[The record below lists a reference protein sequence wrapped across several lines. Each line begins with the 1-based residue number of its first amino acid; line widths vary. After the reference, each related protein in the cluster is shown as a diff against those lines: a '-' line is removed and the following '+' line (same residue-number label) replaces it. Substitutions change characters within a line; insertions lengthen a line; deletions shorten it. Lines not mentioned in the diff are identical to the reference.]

1 MGFVRREDWQPQGIA
16 SLEPAALEALGHSD
30 VSVCVTASAGA
41 GKTEFLAQK
50 AAYLL
55 QTGTC
60 RPPYRILAI
69 SFKRD
74 AAKNLGERVRERC
87 PSDMARRFDSMTF
100 DAFTKTLIDR
110 FGVAIPPPYRPS
122 PDYQITFPRRMDWD
136 EFLRGHGAPNL
147 SHQSLEKHVANA
159 RLPIGTADLSP
170 LWSRLVE
177 AWWGEA
183 YRNPTETRLA
193 FPMLN
198 RLTEYLLRIR
208 PNIRGALRLTYPFVF
223 LDEFQDTTEAQYELL
238 KTAFLGSSTKLT
250 AVGDDKQRIMGWAGA
265 MPDGFDRL
273 AADFETEEVT
283 LLSNWR
289 SHEDLVSIQHVIA
302 QHIDQESP
310 EIEAKANRQTDGDVA
325 AIWTYSTKE
334 EEQTGLAA
342 WIAGEVRDG
351 TAEPHEFALLVRMQ
365 ADTVEADFRDAFAAN
380 GLTLRNVARIVGGVP
395 IQDTL
400 TEELTRAVIPLL
412 RLGSTGKAPEAWDS
426 SLDVL
431 RTLRA
436 IEEDDEVGGEA
447 IRDELEASVSAIR
460 SAMQRAVSRDRSAR
474 LFTLAMDCLGE
485 SAFRSSVAAYRR
497 DADYNRIKSGV
508 IALMQECAEDAASWS
523 ETLDRFEGLGEV
535 PLMTIHK
542 SKGLEFHTM
551 IFLGLDGQSWWSLRP
566 DSEEMKSFFVAFT
579 RAKQR
584 AFFTRCDETGGSIT
598 WLEEMLAPAGVAN
611 TPGP

>member
-1 MGFVRREDWQPQGIA
+1 MGFVRREDWKPQGIA
-16 SLEPAALEALGHSD
+16 SLEPAALKALGHSD

-55 QTGTC
+55 QTGIC

-87 PSDMARRFDSMTF
+87 PPDMARRFDSMTF

-122 PDYQITFPRRMDWD
+122 PGYQIAFPGRMDWN
-136 EFLRGHGAPNL
+136 EFLRGHGAQNQ
-147 SHQSLEKHVANA
+147 SHQSLEKHLTNA
-159 RLPIGTADLSP
+159 KLPIAAAGLSP
-170 LWSRLVE
+170 LWTRLVE

-183 YRNPTETRLA
+183 YGNPDETRLA

-250 AVGDDKQRIMGWAGA
+250 AVGDDKQRIMSWAGA

-273 AADFETEEVT
+273 AADFETEAVT

-289 SHEDLVSIQHVIA
+289 SHEDLVRIQHVIA
-302 QHIDQESP
+302 QHIDEGSP
-310 EIEAKANRQTDGDVA
+310 EIEAKADRQTDGDVA
-325 AIWTYSTKE
+325 AIWNYSTKKA
-334 EEQTGLAA
+334 EQIGLAG
-342 WIAGEVRDG
+342 WIAREVRDG
-351 TAEPHEFALLVRMQ
+351 IAKPHEFALLVRMR
-365 ADTVEADFRDAFAAN
+365 ADNVEADFKESFSAN
-380 GLTLRNVARIVGGVP
+380 GLTLRNVARSVGGVP

-400 TEELTRAVIPLL
+400 TEELTQAVIPLF
-412 RLGSTGKAPEAWDS
+412 RLGSTAKYPDAWQA
-426 SLDVL
+426 SLDTL

-436 IEEDDEVGGEA
+436 IEEDNVVGGEA
-447 IRDELEASVSAIR
+447 VRDELEACVSVIR
-460 SAMQRAVSRDRSAR
+460 AAMRHAVSGDRCAD
-474 LFTLAMDCLGE
+474 LLALAMDFLDE
-485 SAFRSSVAAYRR
+485 SAFRSSVPAYRR
-497 DADYNRIKSGV
+497 DTDYNRIKNGV
-508 IALMQECAEDAASWS
+508 LALMQECAEGAATWS
-523 ETLDRFEGLGEV
+523 KMLDRFEGLGEI

-551 IFLGLDGQSWWSLRP
+551 IFLGLDGQSWWSLKP
-566 DSEEMKSFFVAFT
+566 NNEEMKSFFVAFT

-584 AFFTRCDETGGSIT
+584 AFFTRCVESGDAID
-598 WLEEMLAPAGVAN
+598 WLEELLAPAGVRN
-611 TPGP
+611 TRGP